1 MTNLGVKRHQYA
13 IQQVA
18 ISRHDPFDHKYGDV
32 NESVFAFML
41 EELDDDVD
49 CLIDRLSEVNRNLD
63 MEINKINSQIGDTGP
78 RHSTKF
84 SKIALQLKDNLQRR
98 VSETLVDRTSS
109 TVTEE
114 IASSAG
120 TDLMDIS
127 MDFAINRAS
136 NRQSNR

>member
-1 MTNLGVKRHQYA
+1 
-13 IQQVA
+13 
-18 ISRHDPFDHKYGDV
+18 
-32 NESVFAFML
+32 ML

-63 MEINKINSQIGDTGP
+63 MEINKINCQIGETGP

-114 IASSAG
+114 IISSTG
-120 TDLMDIS
+120 TDLMDVS